1 MLGFLM
7 STQPTYLSVDHV
19 GFLNVNPTYLFMIML
34 GFLMSTQPTYL
45 SVDHV
50 GFPNVNPTYLFIC

>member
-1 MLGFLM
+1 
-7 STQPTYLSVDHV
+7 
-19 GFLNVNPTYLFMIML
+19 L

-50 GFPNVNPTYLFIC
+50 GFPNVNPTYLFMIMLGFLMSTQPTYL